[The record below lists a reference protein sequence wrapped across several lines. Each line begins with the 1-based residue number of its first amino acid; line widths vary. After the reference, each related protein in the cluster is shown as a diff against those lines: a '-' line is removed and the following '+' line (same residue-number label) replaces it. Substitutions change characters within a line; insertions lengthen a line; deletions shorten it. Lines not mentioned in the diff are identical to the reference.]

1 MSARQ
6 NDKNTERK
14 QEKKRISRRYLSLFL
29 IMALWGVFIIV
40 KMALVMFWE
49 RQYWND
55 VSKNLT
61 PVNKVIEPHRGNIL
75 SDEGLLL
82 ASSMKQYRVFLD
94 FRTTEREDV
103 RAKKDQYRKDTLF
116 TNHLREFA
124 LQMHTIFPQ
133 YTVDELVRHYENGY
147 KAKSHSWLLLPGV
160 SRNTYPISYN
170 QYKSLARTVW
180 IKPRYEGWYF
190 SAESK
195 ISRKKPFGTLAAR
208 TIGSMY
214 EAKDSAKNG
223 LELSFDSLLRGV
235 PGVGHVE
242 KVQSVSRMVAD
253 IPQVD
258 GCDIRTTINVDMQDI
273 AEVAL
278 RKQLEFRNA
287 ASGIVVL
294 MEVPTGDIKAI
305 ASLTKTES
313 GEFSEIQNNAVK
325 ELFEPGS
332 TFKPVSMMVA
342 LDDGKISL
350 TDSVYCEHGRYAG
363 FGGGAVMTDAGSGY
377 GWLDVPGIIKNSCN
391 IGTSKLINAAYKDDP
406 KAFVDGIYR
415 TGINT
420 HFDMQLTGTAAP
432 VILRDVYWDA
442 TRLPWM
448 SIGYNTQLPVINT
461 LAFYNGVANGG
472 CMVAPRLVTE
482 VLRDGE
488 VIQEFP
494 VEVVRQHMCKDET
507 LEKVRF
513 LLENVVQN
521 GTGKNAQSEY
531 FSVAG
536 KTGTAQISQG
546 AAGYKNGPRRHMV
559 SFCGYFPADKPQY
572 SCIVSIRT
580 DGGAAGGATW
590 AAPVFHEISEKVMA
604 SRNPRDITEAFD
616 STRQYLPTVLPGNLT
631 KAAVVLKTLTKN
643 MDKKYQMGKKEL
655 SVADSIWGVVSSDS
669 GRFVMSHLTYTP
681 NLVPDVRGMGAE
693 DALFLLESM
702 GLRVDMTGVG
712 HVKSQSLPRNT
723 HFNKGDR
730 IQITLSM

>member
-1 MSARQ
+1 MREMK
-6 NDKNTERK
+6 DKETRS
-14 QEKKRISRRYLSLFL
+14 QEKKRVSRKYLSLFL
-29 IMALWGVFIIV
+29 LMLVWGIFIIV
-40 KMALVMFWE
+40 KMAFVMFGE

-55 VSKNLT
+55 VSKNMT
-61 PVNKVIEPHRGNIL
+61 PVNRVIEPRRGNIL

-94 FRTTEREDV
+94 FRTAEKDEV
-103 RAKKDQYRKDTLF
+103 RGKKDQERKDTLYSR
-116 TNHLREFA
+116 HLAEFA
-124 LQMHTIFPQ
+124 HQMHEIFPQ
-133 YTVDELVRHYENGY
+133 YSVQEFATHYEKGH
-147 KAKSHSWLLLPGV
+147 ASKSHSWMLLPGG
-160 SRNTYPISYN
+160 SRNSYPITYN
-170 QYKSLARTVW
+170 QYKSLAKTVW
-180 IKPRYEGWYF
+180 LKPKYEGWFF

-195 ISRKKPFGTLAAR
+195 ISRQKPFGALAAR
-208 TIGSMY
+208 TIGSMF
-214 EAKDSAKNG
+214 EAKDSARNG

-235 PGVGHVE
+235 PGRGHQE
-242 KVQSVSRMVAD
+242 KVQNVTRMIAD
-253 IPQVD
+253 IPQID
-258 GCDIRTTINVDMQDI
+258 GCDIHTTINVDMQDI

-313 GEFSEIQNNAVK
+313 GQFSEIQNNAVK

-350 TDSVYCEHGRYAG
+350 TDSVYCEHGLYTG
-363 FGGGAVMTDAGSGY
+363 FGGARMTDASKNY
-377 GWLDVPGIIKNSCN
+377 GWLTVVGIIQNSCN
-391 IGTSKLINAAYKDDP
+391 IGTSKLINAAYKDNP
-406 KAFVDGIYR
+406 QAFVDGICR

-420 HFDMQLTGTAAP
+420 HFDLQLTGTAAP
-432 VILRDVYWDA
+432 VIKRDGYWDA

-482 VLRDGE
+482 VTREGE
-488 VIQEFP
+488 VVQEFP
-494 VEVVRQHMCKDET
+494 VEVVKRHMCKDET

-521 GTGKNAQSEY
+521 GTGKNASSKY
-531 FSVAG
+531 FPVAG
-536 KTGTAQISQG
+536 KTGTAQLSQG
-546 AAGYKNGPRRHMV
+546 AGGYKSGRQTHMV
-559 SFCGYFPADKPQY
+559 SFCGYFPADNPQY

-604 SRNPRDITEAFD
+604 SRNIRDVKEAFD
-616 STRQYLPTVLPGNLT
+616 STRQFIPKVLPGDLA
-631 KAAVVLKTLTKN
+631 KAGTVLKGL
-643 MDKKYQMGKKEL
+643 GKKNL
-655 SVADSIWGVVSSDS
+655 MSRIDRAVADTVWGSVSSDS
-669 GRFVMSHLTYTP
+669 GRYVMKHVEYAEG
-681 NLVPDVRGMGAE
+681 LVPDVRGMGAS
-693 DALFLLESM
+693 DALYLLEKM
-702 GLRVDMTGVG
+702 GMRVNISGVG
-712 HVKSQSLPRNT
+712 KVKSQSLQKNT
-723 HFNKGDR
+723 RYRRGDR
-730 IQITLSM
+730 IQLTLSM

>member
-1 MSARQ
+1 MREMK
-6 NDKNTERK
+6 DKETRS
-14 QEKKRISRRYLSLFL
+14 QEKKRVSRKYLSLFL
-29 IMALWGVFIIV
+29 LMLVWGIFIIV
-40 KMALVMFWE
+40 KMAFVMFGE

-55 VSKNLT
+55 VSKNMT
-61 PVNKVIEPHRGNIL
+61 PVNRVIEPRRGNIL

-94 FRTTEREDV
+94 FRTAEKDEV
-103 RAKKDQYRKDTLF
+103 RGKKDQERKDTLYSR
-116 TNHLREFA
+116 HLAEFA
-124 LQMHTIFPQ
+124 HQMHEIFPQ
-133 YTVDELVRHYENGY
+133 YSVQEFATHYEKGH
-147 KAKSHSWLLLPGV
+147 ASKSHSWMLLPGG
-160 SRNTYPISYN
+160 SRNSYPITYN
-170 QYKSLARTVW
+170 QYKSLAKTVW
-180 IKPRYEGWYF
+180 LRPKYEGWFF

-195 ISRKKPFGTLAAR
+195 ISRQKPFGALAAR
-208 TIGSMY
+208 TIGSMF
-214 EAKDSAKNG
+214 EAKDSARNG

-235 PGVGHVE
+235 PGRGHQE
-242 KVQSVSRMVAD
+242 KVQNVTRMIAD
-253 IPQVD
+253 IPQID
-258 GCDIRTTINVDMQDI
+258 GCDIHTTINVDMQDI

-313 GEFSEIQNNAVK
+313 GQFSEIQNNAVK

-350 TDSVYCEHGRYAG
+350 TDSVYCEHGLYTG
-363 FGGGAVMTDAGSGY
+363 FGGARMTDASKNY
-377 GWLDVPGIIKNSCN
+377 GWLTVVGIIQNSCN
-391 IGTSKLINAAYKDDP
+391 IGTSKLINAAYKDNP
-406 KAFVDGIYR
+406 QAFVDGICR

-420 HFDMQLTGTAAP
+420 HFDLQLTGTAAP
-432 VILRDVYWDA
+432 VIKRDGYWDA

-482 VLRDGE
+482 VTREGE
-488 VIQEFP
+488 VVQEFP
-494 VEVVRQHMCKDET
+494 VEVVKRHMCKDET

-521 GTGKNAQSEY
+521 GTGKNAGSKY

-536 KTGTAQISQG
+536 KTGTAQLSQG
-546 AAGYKNGPRRHMV
+546 TAGYKNGKRTHMV

-604 SRNPRDITEAFD
+604 NRNIRDVKEAFD
-616 STRQYLPTVLPGNLT
+616 STRQFIPKVLPGDLA
-631 KAAVVLKTLTKN
+631 KAGTVLKGL
-643 MDKKYQMGKKEL
+643 GKKNL
-655 SVADSIWGVVSSDS
+655 MSRIDRAVADTVWGSVSSDS
-669 GRFVMSHLTYTP
+669 GRYVMKHVEYAEG
-681 NLVPDVRGMGAE
+681 LVPDVRGMGAS
-693 DALFLLESM
+693 DALYLLEKM
-702 GLRVDMTGVG
+702 GMRVNISGVG
-712 HVKSQSLPRNT
+712 KVKSQSLQKNT
-723 HFNKGDR
+723 RYRRGDR
-730 IQITLSM
+730 IQLTLSM

>member
-1 MSARQ
+1 MNDMTGNGSAR
-6 NDKNTERK
+6 R
-14 QEKKRISRRYLSLFL
+14 QEKKRVSRKYVTLFL
-29 IMALWGVFIIV
+29 LMLVWGTLIIV
-40 KMALVMFWE
+40 KMGFVMFGE

-55 VSKNLT
+55 VSRNMA
-61 PVNKVIEPHRGNIL
+61 PVNRVIEPRRGNIL

-94 FRTTEREDV
+94 FKTAEKTPE
-103 RAKKDQYRKDTLF
+103 RAKKDQMRKDTLY
-116 TNHLREFA
+116 TSHLAEFA
-124 LQMHTIFPQ
+124 RQMHEIFPQ
-133 YTVDELVRHYENGY
+133 YSVQEFASHYEKGY
-147 KAKSHSWLLLPGV
+147 NAKSHSWLLLPGV
-160 SRNTYPISYN
+160 SRNSYPISYN
-170 QYKSLARTVW
+170 QYKSLVKTVW
-180 IKPRYEGWYF
+180 LKPRYEGWFF

-195 ISRKKPFGTLAAR
+195 ISRQKPFGTLAAR
-208 TIGSMY
+208 TIGSMF

-235 PGVGHVE
+235 PGRGHIE
-242 KVQSVSRMVAD
+242 KIQNLSHVVAD
-253 IPQVD
+253 ELQID
-258 GCDIRTTINVDMQDI
+258 GCDVHTTINVDMQDI

-313 GEFSEIQNNAVK
+313 GMFSEIQNNAVK

-342 LDDGKISL
+342 LDDGKIKL
-350 TDSVYCEHGRYAG
+350 TDSVFCEHGRYTG

-391 IGTSKLINAAYKDDP
+391 IGTSKLINAAYKQKPED
-406 KAFVDGIYR
+406 FVDGIYR

-420 HFDMQLTGTAAP
+420 HFDLQLTGTAAP
-432 VILRDVYWDA
+432 IIRKDGNWDA

-472 CMVAPRLVTE
+472 CMVAPRLVTAVTRE
-482 VLRDGE
+482 GE
-488 VIQEFP
+488 VVQEFP
-494 VEVVRQHMCKDET
+494 VEVVRHHMCKDET
-507 LEKVRF
+507 LKQVQF

-521 GTGKNAQSEY
+521 GTGKNASSKY
-531 FSVAG
+531 FKVAG
-536 KTGTAQISQG
+536 KTGTAQLSQG

-559 SFCGYFPADKPQY
+559 SFCGYFPADNPQY

-604 SRNPRDITEAFD
+604 SRNLRDIKEAYD
-616 STRQYLPTVLPGNLT
+616 STSQFIPKVLSGDLAKAGTVLKGL
-631 KAAVVLKTLTKN
+631 
-643 MDKKYQMGKKEL
+643 GKKDLMSKEDRN
-655 SVADSIWGVVSSDS
+655 VDDDVWGVVHSDS
-669 GRFVMSHLTYTP
+669 GRFVMQRVEYADDLI
-681 NLVPDVRGMGAE
+681 PDVHGMGAT
-693 DALFLLESM
+693 DALYLLEKM
-702 GLRVDMTGVG
+702 GLRVELSGVG
-712 HVKSQSLPRNT
+712 RVRSQSLPRNS
-723 HFNKGDR
+723 HYRKGDR
-730 IQITLSM
+730 IKLTLSM